1 MMLGVQ
7 NVQIVQ
13 AVQIALIEKMKIG
26 LFTEFSYPD
35 KSEQQTYAEVL
46 QQIALAD
53 ELGYDFFSTTES
65 YGRDLFSCSPFPL
78 GLYVAAA
85 QRTKRIRFLTG
96 IVSAPAHHPAVL
108 ASEVAAADLLTGGRI
123 MLGIGRGHPWVL
135 NRLGL
140 NPAESTA
147 RFEESL
153 RMLVEIFK
161 SDYIES
167 LEGQFWQIR
176 DFKLSPPPLQQPHPP
191 VYTAAATTPE
201 SAIFAGRLG
210 HGLVQPGYLG
220 IPFELVQGLTETYR
234 GNISAGRSSDV
245 ILGIHLHVARD
256 REQAIE
262 NGALALS
269 SQADV
274 FLRSSQSRPNL
285 SGVKEAYATKSASR
299 IAFEKLSTPAKATR
313 ALAEE
318 GTNIM
323 AVWGTPDDC
332 IEKIK
337 FYADALRPE
346 QLMLNIASG
355 SLPQQKVLQAMRL
368 FAQEV
373 MPAVRSLSV

>member
-1 MMLGVQ
+1 
-7 NVQIVQ
+7 
-13 AVQIALIEKMKIG
+13 MKIG

-46 QQIALAD
+46 EQIALAD
-53 ELGYDFFSTTES
+53 EQGYDFFSTTES

-167 LEGQFWQIR
+167 LKGQFWQIR

-234 GNISAGRSSDV
+234 GNISAARSSDV

-313 ALAEE
+313 ALTEE

-355 SLPQQKVLQAMRL
+355 SLPQEKVLQAMTL